1 MTDLVTDTSG
11 SKPPLSKG
19 RRPNRA
25 LRMFL
30 RSGVGLWIIAL
41 LALVALFPGLF
52 ATHSPLQI
60 SPQDRLQ
67 APSAAHLFGTDHLGR
82 DTYSRVIHG
91 ARISLWAGIRVV
103 ALAGI
108 VGTLIG
114 LVSGLYGGAIDRV
127 LMRIVDVFLA
137 FPYLIL
143 AMGIAALLG
152 RSLENAII
160 GLALVW
166 WAQYARLVRNQ
177 VLSLR
182 EMAYVTSARALGS
195 GQARLMFRHILPN
208 SLTPVFVKASL
219 DVGQAIL
226 ATASLSFIGLG
237 AAPPS
242 PEWGAMIT
250 EARSHIL
257 DAWWLPTFPGIGIF
271 LAVLGFNMLG
281 DRLRDLVDPRLRS

>member
-1 MTDLVTDTSG
+1 MTEQNPRSLRTAGAG
-11 SKPPLSKG
+11 SSDRVHRLFRS
-19 RRPNRA
+19 
-25 LRMFL
+25 LR
-30 RSGVGLWIIAL
+30 RSGIGLWIIVM
-41 LALVALFPGLF
+41 LAVVAAFPGLF
-52 ATHSPLQI
+52 ATHSPLAI
-60 SPQDRLQ
+60 SPQARLQ
-67 APSAAHLFGTDHLGR
+67 PPSQEHLFGTDHLGR

-103 ALAGI
+103 ALAGLFG
-108 VGTLIG
+108 VLVG
-114 LVSGLYGGAIDRV
+114 LVSGHYGGTIDRV

-182 EMAYVTSARALGS
+182 ELAYITSAKALGA
-195 GQARLMFRHILPN
+195 GQSRLMFRHILPN
-208 SLTPVFVKASL
+208 TLTPVFVKASL

-242 PEWGAMIT
+242 SEWGAMIT
-250 EARSHIL
+250 EARAHIL
-257 DAWWLPTFPGIGIF
+257 DAWWLPTFPGLGIF

-281 DRLRDLVDPRLRS
+281 DRLRDLVDPRLRA